1 MNSLLIWFYRVTTIN
16 RTTRVIME
24 ITSRLSQQSMLKA
37 IWSRLCISC
46 KLSQIWLTSFQTS
59 NNSFKICRKTSFRNF
74 SRVAQLKMVIQLTI
88 SRHRYSKCHHS
99 SNSKLLL
106 PQRKLGLAG
115 WRDFWHNRTF
125 SLRWERLVTEPSKAM
140 TI

>member
-46 KLSQIWLTSFQTS
+46 KLSLIWLASFQTS
-59 NNSFKICRKTSFRNF
+59 NSSFKICRKTSFRSF
-74 SRVAQLKMVIQLTI
+74 SKVAQPKTGIQLTI
-88 SRHRYSKCHHS
+88 LRHRYSNFHHS
-99 SNSKLLL
+99 INSKLLIS
-106 PQRKLGLAG
+106 QRRPGLAG
-115 WRDFWHNRTF
+115 WRDFWHNQTF
-125 SLRWERLVTEPSKAM
+125 SPRWERLVMEPSKAM